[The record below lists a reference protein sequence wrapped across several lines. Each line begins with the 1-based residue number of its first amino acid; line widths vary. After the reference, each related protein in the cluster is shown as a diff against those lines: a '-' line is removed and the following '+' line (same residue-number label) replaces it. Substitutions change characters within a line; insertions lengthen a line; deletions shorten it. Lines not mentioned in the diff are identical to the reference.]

1 MRGIYKK
8 RKYVVAC
15 LENLDF
21 VKRIHCEQ
29 HAWNFIKDRMIDYP
43 ATIGIPLLEMAK
55 ERPINVFIGY
65 QPCKDIVKPQLKV
78 DGNNV
83 TIMMNY

>member
-1 MRGIYKK
+1 MDIKHIDNEKCIDLTG
-8 RKYVVAC
+8 
-15 LENLDF
+15 LPNTNTL
-21 VKRIHCEQ
+21 
-29 HAWNFIKDRMIDYP
+29 NF
-43 ATIGIPLLEMAK
+43 ATYLSEIPLLEMAK